1 MSYADEERAIYERL
15 SANWATTPIK
25 YGDIPLDEVPA
36 SPWVALTI
44 QNAEAQQIDLGVS
57 NPLVRHGGRIVLQI
71 FAPEVQGVR
80 LSKQYA
86 DTLGA
91 VFANQQFSAG
101 SSGTIRCRRATV
113 STVPARNGWSQVN
126 VDVPF
131 VRDKHL

>member
-15 SANWATTPIK
+15 SANWSTTPIK
-25 YGDIPLDEVPA
+25 YGDIPLNDVPD

-44 QNAEAQQIDLGVS
+44 QGSEAKQIDLGVS
-57 NPLVRHGGRIVLQI
+57 NPLVRHGGRIVMQI

-91 VFANQQFSAG
+91 VFANEEFSAG
-101 SSGTIRCRRATV
+101 SSGTIRCRRATI
-113 STVPARNGWSQVN
+113 STVPARHGWSQVN
-126 VDVPF
+126 VDIPF
-131 VRDKHL
+131 VRDKHF